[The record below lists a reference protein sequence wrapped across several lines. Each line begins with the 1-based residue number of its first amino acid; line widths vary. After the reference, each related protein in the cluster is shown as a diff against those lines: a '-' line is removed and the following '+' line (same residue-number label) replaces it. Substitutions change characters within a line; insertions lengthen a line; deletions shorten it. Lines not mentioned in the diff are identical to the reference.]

1 MAKWGREI
9 HLTCLHV
16 PFRKTTTSQ
25 HHHSRCP
32 WYRASRCTQ
41 PPSATQLSQWSLRMR
56 RHAKARTARH
66 CAVWELVRPTR
77 LTGADIWPGLYI
89 VYVYSLQ
96 FHSHCSN
103 LKQFEAAVA
112 LPSTGHVQ
120 VSVPWDTCS
129 QPQGVST
136 PLCRVGSNDKPAGD
150 SVWQQPG
157 VEKKGLETLIFV
169 VLTFEW
175 RPLFRK
181 SKFFAGLSDNF
192 LFEGREGSQSPSVLR
207 MTSDWF

>member
-1 MAKWGREI
+1 MHA
-9 HLTCLHV
+9 
-16 PFRKTTTSQ
+16 
-25 HHHSRCP
+25 
-32 WYRASRCTQ
+32 A
-41 PPSATQLSQWSLRMR
+41 PSATQLSQWSLRMR

-89 VYVYSLQ
+89 YIYIVYVYSFILVAAIWRCHN
-96 FHSHCSN
+96 FTGFVASAKTVLENHVHV

-136 PLCRVGSNDKPAGD
+136 PLSLCRVGSNDKPAGD

-157 VEKKGLETLIFV
+157 VEKRALRPWFVLI
-169 VLTFEW
+169 FEW

-181 SKFFAGLSDNF
+181 PKCFAGLSDNII
-192 LFEGREGSQSPSVLR
+192 FEGREGSQSPRSPSVLR

>member
-1 MAKWGREI
+1 MGSRLIEHQDARS
-9 HLTCLHV
+9 
-16 PFRKTTTSQ
+16 PFG
-25 HHHSRCP
+25 HP
-32 WYRASRCTQ
+32 IEPMVFA
-41 PPSATQLSQWSLRMR
+41 
-56 RHAKARTARH
+56 HAKACEGTH
-66 CAVWELVRPTR
+66 CEALRRLGTRKTNEVDRRWHLAGLVY
-77 LTGADIWPGLYI
+77 IYI
-89 VYVYSLQ
+89 VYVYSFILVAAIWRCHN
-96 FHSHCSN
+96 FTGFVASAKTVLENHVHV

-136 PLCRVGSNDKPAGD
+136 PLSLCRVGSNDKPAGD

-157 VEKKGLETLIFV
+157 VEKRALRPWFVLI
-169 VLTFEW
+169 FEW

-181 SKFFAGLSDNF
+181 PKCFAGLSDNII
-192 LFEGREGSQSPSVLR
+192 FEGREGSQSPRSPSVLR

>member
-1 MAKWGREI
+1 MGSRNTFN
-9 HLTCLHV
+9 LFTCPLQKNNNITTPSFPV
-16 PFRKTTTSQ
+16 PLISSIKM
-25 HHHSRCP
+25 H
-32 WYRASRCTQ
+32 AA
-41 PPSATQLSQWSLRMR
+41 PSATQLSQWSLRMR

-157 VEKKGLETLIFV
+157 VEKRAL
-169 VLTFEW
+169 
-175 RPLFRK
+175 RPW
-181 SKFFAGLSDNF
+181 F
-192 LFEGREGSQSPSVLR
+192 LWCSFSNEGRCSGNQNFSPGWVTTFYSKAGKGHNHQV
-207 MTSDWF
+207 S